1 MDPNLFR
8 GDRRVTQRGTK
19 GRPVHSP
26 IGVEIR
32 YQSEIRKLVAA
43 SDADVRAALSEYLDS
58 WVQEYAALTGIRR
71 DSWVDSLTSVF
82 NSIVARMVGRLATEG
97 PAIVRRASLET
108 DDSNRRRWRAT
119 VRAAYG
125 VDVFKSEPW
134 LPGRLAAWEA
144 ENLGLIT
151 RMQTDRIDRIRG
163 LVTRAVGAA
172 TRSTEIE
179 AQVQS
184 ALGVGRGRAK
194 LIARDQISKLN
205 GNLTHIRQEAS
216 GVEEYE
222 WSTSQDER
230 VRPTHRSKQ
239 GKRFRWDSPPSDTG
253 HPGADIQCRCV
264 ALPILPMVDDILRE
278 AGLA

>member
-43 SDADVRAALSEYLDS
+43 SDADVRAALGEYLDS

-108 DDSNRRRWRAT
+108 GRLHCKEVAGHGSCSVWGRRVQIGALAARTTGRVGGGEPGSDHPNADRPYRQDPRSGYQGSRRGHSFDRNRGAGTIRPRRR
-119 VRAAYG
+119 
-125 VDVFKSEPW
+125 
-134 LPGRLAAWEA
+134 
-144 ENLGLIT
+144 
-151 RMQTDRIDRIRG
+151 Q
-163 LVTRAVGAA
+163 GACQA
-172 TRSTEIE
+172 HSP
-179 AQVQS
+179 
-184 ALGVGRGRAK
+184 
-194 LIARDQISKLN
+194 
-205 GNLTHIRQEAS
+205 
-216 GVEEYE
+216 
-222 WSTSQDER
+222 
-230 VRPTHRSKQ
+230 RPD
-239 GKRFRWDSPPSDTG
+239 F
-253 HPGADIQCRCV
+253 
-264 ALPILPMVDDILRE
+264 
-278 AGLA
+278 